1 MVPSVPEFTLTGFG
15 SENIRQALCVFIA
28 CLAEAGWAVEFS
40 VLEAWKAI
48 VNTTLERSEEP
59 LQRIAADTFRP
70 LVTQYGISEIEVD
83 RCLLKIDPKAD
94 RFGVRGF
101 ALALGEVDF
110 KNQSYAPWLPKVLSV
125 LARTTD
131 KTLCED
137 AESRRNAVNAVSN
150 IIKVLGP
157 SYRNGKPL

>member
-1 MVPSVPEFTLTGFG
+1 M
-15 SENIRQALCVFIA
+15 
-28 CLAEAGWAVEFS
+28 
-40 VLEAWKAI
+40 
-48 VNTTLERSEEP
+48 NTTLERSEES
-59 LQRIAADTFRP
+59 LQRIAADTFRA
-70 LVTQYGISEIEVD
+70 LVNQYSISEIEVD
-83 RCLLKIDPKAD
+83 RCLLKIEPKAD

-110 KNQSYAPWLPKVLSV
+110 KNQSYVPWLPKVLSG
-125 LARTTD
+125 LAYTTD

-157 SYRNGKPL
+157 SYRNGKQL